1 MTAVLGGL
9 GAALAWACAAVAAS
23 RSTRIIGPASALGW
37 GMLIGIL
44 VCAVPLGLA
53 GVPEFT
59 GETAGW
65 LAVSGVGNM
74 LGLLLLY
81 IALRVGTVGVVVAI
95 GSTCGG
101 IAAVIAVAAG
111 ESVSAGIGVAL
122 VALAAGAVLASF
134 ASGEAIPGSEQ
145 RRIAPGVALAAAAAL
160 AWGVAIYAGG
170 RLSTELPL
178 AWVLL
183 STRAVGVLAVT
194 IPLALASRLRFDRR
208 ALPFLVVAGVGEVAG
223 YASFLW
229 GARDGIA
236 VSSVLAGQ
244 NAALAALIAY
254 LLFRERLA
262 RIQVAGVALIGIGI
276 AALAVLQA

>member
-1 MTAVLGGL
+1 LIAVLGGL

-81 IALRVGTVGVVVAI
+81 VALRVGKVGVVVPI

-122 VALAAGAVLASF
+122 VALAAGAVLASS

-145 RRIAPGVALAAAAAL
+145 RRAPGVALAAAAAL
-160 AWGVAIYAGG
+160 AWGIAIYAGG

-183 STRAVGVLAVT
+183 STRAIGVLAVT
-194 IPLALASRLRFDRR
+194 IPLALTGKLRFDRR

>member
-1 MTAVLGGL
+1 LIAVLGGL

-44 VCAVPLGLA
+44 VCGVPLGLA

-81 IALRVGTVGVVVAI
+81 VALRVGKVGVVVPI

-111 ESVSAGIGVAL
+111 ETVSAGIGVAL
-122 VALAAGAVLASF
+122 VALAAGAVLASS
-134 ASGEAIPGSEQ
+134 ASGEAIPGSE
-145 RRIAPGVALAAAAAL
+145 RRRVSPGVALAAAAAL

-194 IPLALASRLRFDRR
+194 IPLALTGKLRFDRR

>member
-1 MTAVLGGL
+1 LIAVLGGL

-44 VCAVPLGLA
+44 ICAVPLGLA

-59 GETAGW
+59 GETVGW

-81 IALRVGTVGVVVAI
+81 VALQVGKVGVVVPI

-101 IAAVIAVAAG
+101 IAAMIAVAAG

-122 VALAAGAVLASF
+122 VALAAGAVLASS

-145 RRIAPGVALAAAAAL
+145 RRAPGVALAAAAAL

-183 STRAVGVLAVT
+183 STRAIGVLAVT
-194 IPLALASRLRFDRR
+194 IPLALTGKLRFDRR

>member
-1 MTAVLGGL
+1 LIAVLGGL

-81 IALRVGTVGVVVAI
+81 AALRVGKVGVVVPI

-122 VALAAGAVLASF
+122 VALAAGAVLASS

-145 RRIAPGVALAAAAAL
+145 RRAPGVALAAAAAL

-183 STRAVGVLAVT
+183 STRAIGVLAVT
-194 IPLALASRLRFDRR
+194 IPLALTGKLRFDRR
-208 ALPFLVVAGVGEVAG
+208 ALPFLVVAGVGEVGG

>member
-1 MTAVLGGL
+1 MIAVLGGL

-37 GMLIGIL
+37 GMLIGIF

-81 IALRVGTVGVVVAI
+81 VALRVGKVGVVVPI

-122 VALAAGAVLASF
+122 VALAAGAVLASS
-134 ASGEAIPGSEQ
+134 ASGEAIPGSE
-145 RRIAPGVALAAAAAL
+145 RRRVSPGVALAAAAAL

-183 STRAVGVLAVT
+183 STRAIGVLAVT
-194 IPLALASRLRFDRR
+194 IPLALTGKLRFDRR
-208 ALPFLVVAGVGEVAG
+208 ALPYLVVAGVGEVAG